1 MAEIHPQLCK
11 DCLVLGRFPLSYLL
25 LMNNSHYP
33 WLILVPDRDAV
44 TEIYHLCER
53 DQQQLWQESA
63 HLSAQLMKQLDGDK
77 LNVAAI
83 GNIVSQLH
91 LHHVVRYR
99 SDAVWP
105 APVWGKLPAIAY
117 SDDSLAKLIKR
128 LDLKSLANFTLP
140 VMVNCQSRQ

>member
-1 MAEIHPQLCK
+1 MAEIHPQLRK
-11 DCLVLGRFPLSYLL
+11 DCLILGRLPMSHLL
-25 LMNNSHYP
+25 LMNDNQYP
-33 WLILVPDRDAV
+33 WLILVPDRDAI
-44 TEIYHLCER
+44 TEIYHLSTP

-63 HLSAQLMKQLDGDK
+63 SLSALLMKQFKGDK

-99 SDAVWP
+99 NDATWP

-117 SDDSLAKLIKR
+117 SDDDLANLIKR
-128 LDLKSLANFTLP
+128 LDLKSLANFTLSE
-140 VMVNCQSRQ
+140 MVNCHSSQ